1 MPLQTYRLEVR
12 DTETGGIDADV
23 YGEDDLVEASE
34 RVVYDE
40 YGLESDGSAES
51 DAIVEEVTADV
62 TTLDIQT
69 ERDGAGFSFRLLGD
83 RDELATVRVN
93 DEEWGLE

>member
-1 MPLQTYRLEVR
+1 MSLQTYRLEIR
-12 DTETGGIDADV
+12 DTETGGIDVDV
-23 YGEDDLVEASE
+23 YGEDDLVEAST
-34 RVVYDE
+34 RVIYDE
-40 YGLESDGSAES
+40 YGLESDGSTDS

-62 TTLDIQT
+62 MTLDIQT

-83 RDELATVRVN
+83 RDELASVRVD